1 MKDTFLKFKE
11 RQQRL
16 RLIKSAAIGGAF
28 GIGLGGLCL
37 ILAKLD
43 LLGFA
48 PIFSLPIALVIFAVA
63 GALAY
68 RALAQ
73 SDIAL
78 ASELDARFDLK
89 EKVQT
94 MVAFDG
100 EGGDMLALQRED
112 AERSLSQISPDQLKI
127 EKIWIYIT
135 ALSAALAILIGGIIT
150 PNIWKRNQNP
160 PYKLSEY
167 QEKGIKE
174 LIDYVNFSS
183 EMEEE
188 YRTQISAELTDLL
201 SDLKGVDNEKAMRA
215 ELAESM
221 AFICAITYDSSNS
234 AEILNTLWGTSDK
247 YLRYL
252 AKWLDTSSS
261 YDEGDFA
268 ERLIEYS
275 VILVGEEPEG
285 EEDSENA
292 PTDEEKKALIAGAV
306 DGMVRKY
313 KIAFEASK
321 IPEDDEIYLAL
332 QSLFYSEIEGEEG
345 LALVNA
351 KMENLDYQQAKE
363 AVTAALYGVYDEMY
377 AAIKQQKINTNT
389 GEYVMTRLSSLF
401 AVPVP
406 EFERPGFVKTG
417 EAVEGGTSSED
428 DDKKENGNTD
438 GGIGGGATFGSK
450 DLVLDPLTGNYV
462 EYGELI
468 ETYYGVVNEK
478 LESGSYTEEQKE
490 MILKYFA
497 LLYSGIEEETGR

>member
-1 MKDTFLKFKE
+1 MSKTFLKFKE

-68 RALAQ
+68 RALAR

-100 EGGDMLALQRED
+100 ERGDMLALQRDD

-135 ALSAALAILIGGIIT
+135 ALSVALAILIGGIIT

-167 QEKGIKE
+167 QEAGVKE
-174 LIDYVNFSS
+174 LINYVNSS

-188 YRTQISAELTDLL
+188 YRSLISAELTDLL
-201 SDLKGVDNEKAMRA
+201 SDLKGVDNEKAMMA

-221 AFICAITYDSSNS
+221 ALICAVTYDSSNS

-268 ERLIEYS
+268 ERLVEYS
-275 VILVGEEPEG
+275 IILVGEESPG
-285 EEDSENA
+285 EEDSEDA
-292 PTDEEKKALIAGAV
+292 PTDEEKKAAIAGAV

-321 IPEDDEIYLAL
+321 IPENDEIYLAL
-332 QSLFYSEIEGEEG
+332 QSLFYSEAEGEEG
-345 LALVNA
+345 LALVNDR
-351 KMENLDYQQAKE
+351 MESLDYQQAKE

-377 AAIKQQKINTNT
+377 AAIRQQKINTNT
-389 GEYVMTRLSSLF
+389 GEYAMTRLSSLF

-417 EAVEGGTSSED
+417 EAVEGDKGSED
-428 DDKKENGNTD
+428 DDNKENGNTD
-438 GGIGGGATFGSK
+438 GGIGGGKTFGSK
-450 DLVLDPLTGNYV
+450 DLVLNPLTGNYV

-478 LESGSYTEEQKE
+478 LENGSYTDEQKE
-490 MILKYFA
+490 IILKYFA
-497 LLYSGIEEETGR
+497 LLYSGIEE

>member
-1 MKDTFLKFKE
+1 MSKTFLKFKE

-16 RLIKSAAIGGAF
+16 RLIKSLAIGGAF

-48 PIFSLPIALVIFAVA
+48 PIFSLPIALVIFAAA

-100 EGGDMLALQRED
+100 EGGDMLALQRDD

-160 PYKLSEY
+160 PYKLTEY
-167 QEKGIKE
+167 QEAGIKE
-174 LIDYVNFSS
+174 LINYVNSS

-188 YRTQISAELTDLL
+188 YRTKISAELTDLL

-221 AFICAITYDSSNS
+221 ALICAITYDSSNS
-234 AEILNTLWGTSDK
+234 AEILNTLWGTSDR

-268 ERLIEYS
+268 ERLVEYS
-275 VILVGEEPEG
+275 AILVGEEQE
-285 EEDSENA
+285 EEDSDNA

-313 KIAFEASK
+313 KIAFDVAK
-321 IPEDDEIYLAL
+321 IPENDEIYLAL
-332 QSLFYSEIEGEEG
+332 QSLFYSEAEGEEG
-345 LALVNA
+345 LALVND
-351 KMENLDYQQAKE
+351 KMKDLDYQQAKD

-377 AAIKQQKINTNT
+377 AAIRQQKINTNT
-389 GEYVMTRLSSLF
+389 GEYAMTRLSSLF
-401 AVPVP
+401 AVPIP

-417 EAVEGGTSSED
+417 EAVEGNNGTENED
-428 DDKKENGNTD
+428 DRENGNNN
-438 GGIGGGATFGSK
+438 GGIGEGETFGSK

-462 EYGELI
+462 EYGTLI

-497 LLYSGIEEETGR
+497 LLYSGIEE

>member
-1 MKDTFLKFKE
+1 MSKTFLKFKE

-16 RLIKSAAIGGAF
+16 RLIKSLAIGGAF

-48 PIFSLPIALVIFAVA
+48 PIFSLPIALVIFAAA

-100 EGGDMLALQRED
+100 EGGDMLALQRDD
-112 AERSLSQISPDQLKI
+112 AECSLSQISPDQLKI

-160 PYKLSEY
+160 PYKLTEY
-167 QEKGIKE
+167 QEAGIKE
-174 LIDYVNFSS
+174 LINYVNSS
-183 EMEEE
+183 EMEEQ
-188 YRTQISAELTDLL
+188 YRAKISAELTDLL

-221 AFICAITYDSSNS
+221 ALICAITYDSSNS
-234 AEILNTLWGTSDK
+234 AEILNTLWGTSDR

-268 ERLIEYS
+268 ERLVAGEGAAHNRAFCNYDDHIYGSASPTVIITHKVFENEPRCVLERMDVYTCKVCGWQKFHQLS
-275 VILVGEEPEG
+275 V
-285 EEDSENA
+285 
-292 PTDEEKKALIAGAV
+292 T
-306 DGMVRKY
+306 Y
-313 KIAFEASK
+313 TFCC
-321 IPEDDEIYLAL
+321 PED
-332 QSLFYSEIEGEEG
+332 
-345 LALVNA
+345 
-351 KMENLDYQQAKE
+351 
-363 AVTAALYGVYDEMY
+363 
-377 AAIKQQKINTNT
+377 
-389 GEYVMTRLSSLF
+389 
-401 AVPVP
+401 
-406 EFERPGFVKTG
+406 
-417 EAVEGGTSSED
+417 
-428 DDKKENGNTD
+428 
-438 GGIGGGATFGSK
+438 
-450 DLVLDPLTGNYV
+450 
-462 EYGELI
+462 
-468 ETYYGVVNEK
+468 
-478 LESGSYTEEQKE
+478 
-490 MILKYFA
+490 
-497 LLYSGIEEETGR
+497 